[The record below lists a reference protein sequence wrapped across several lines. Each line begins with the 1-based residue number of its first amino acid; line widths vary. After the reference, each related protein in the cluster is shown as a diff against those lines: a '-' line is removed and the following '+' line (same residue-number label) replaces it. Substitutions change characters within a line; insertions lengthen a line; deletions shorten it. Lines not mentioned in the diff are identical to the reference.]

1 MSLGIPLGTLRKPRL
16 AQSTR
21 KLYLEVPLALTH
33 SCLQFVMSRSWLEP
47 RTTCSRTRNTMWR
60 KIIISFNPLQHPIW
74 HYFSCFLLSSWFY
87 VWEYADNILCGV
99 VDICCLCVCVRFA
112 VLARGAAPI
121 MFFSSSVRDYLCSGP
136 LFPLCWKERNKYN
149 GSMTNSC
156 VHVICRR
163 DVVFVEDDE
172 RIMLRWNDD
181 KIWRGEKRNF

>member
-87 VWEYADNILCGV
+87 VWEYADIILCGV
-99 VDICCLCVCVRFA
+99 VDICCCLCVCEVCSFSLRCSIDH
-112 VLARGAAPI
+112 VLFVVGARLLVFWSI
-121 MFFSSSVRDYLCSGP
+121 ISSLLKG
-136 LFPLCWKERNKYN
+136 KE
-149 GSMTNSC
+149 
-156 VHVICRR
+156 
-163 DVVFVEDDE
+163 
-172 RIMLRWNDD
+172 
-181 KIWRGEKRNF
+181 